1 MHALGLSDANPI
13 KCQRM
18 NHFNPQSE
26 IAPNVLATDL
36 DGTLI
41 PLPET
46 PANKED
52 LLTLG
57 KSLREAGA
65 TLVFATGRH
74 FESVMEAAE
83 EYALPTPD
91 WIVCD
96 VGSAIYQRKG
106 ERYEVFEAYER
117 HLADTSDGIDRQA
130 IENVLESVEGL
141 ELQAPDHQQ
150 RFKISYQSA
159 AGTMDDLVETIQAK
173 LAESGLPYDCMGS
186 LDPFLNCGLL
196 DVMPRGVSKAYAL
209 LWLSTH
215 ANFRPDEV
223 IYSGDSGNDY
233 AALAS
238 GFRAVIV
245 ANGSPGL
252 AEKVGTTLEARG
264 LKDRLHLAEGKATSG
279 VLEGCRHFG
288 LI

>member
-1 MHALGLSDANPI
+1 
-13 KCQRM
+13 M
-18 NHFNPQSE
+18 NHFNPQTE
-26 IAPNVLATDL
+26 IAPSVLATDL

-41 PLPET
+41 PLPGE
-46 PANKED
+46 PANQAD
-52 LLTLG
+52 LATLEQ
-57 KSLREAGA
+57 SLRHADA
-65 TLVFATGRH
+65 TLVYATGRH

-83 EYALPTPD
+83 EYALPRPD

-96 VGSAIYQRKG
+96 VGSAIYQRK
-106 ERYEVFEAYER
+106 EDNYEVFSAYET
-117 HLADTSDGIDRQA
+117 HLADTSDDIDRQA
-130 IENVLESVEGL
+130 IENVLDSIKGL
-141 ELQAPDHQQ
+141 ELQALDHQQ

-159 AGTMDDLVETIQAK
+159 ADTVDSLVETIQAR
-173 LAESGLPYDCMGS
+173 LAESELPYDCMGS
-186 LDPFLNCGLL
+186 VDPFSNLGLL

-215 ANFRPDEV
+215 ANFRPDAV

-238 GFRAVIV
+238 GFRAIIV

-252 AEKVGTTLEARG
+252 ADKVGVTLQERG
-264 LKDRLHLAEGKATSG
+264 LPNRLYVAQGKATSG

-288 LI
+288 LF

>member
-1 MHALGLSDANPI
+1 
-13 KCQRM
+13 M

-26 IAPNVLATDL
+26 IAPSVLATDL

-41 PLPET
+41 PLPDA
-46 PANKED
+46 PDNNED
-52 LLTLG
+52 LVRLE
-57 KSLREAGA
+57 KSLRSAGA

-74 FESVMEAAE
+74 FDSVMEAAE

-106 ERYEVFEAYER
+106 SDYEVFDKYEA
-117 HLADTSDGIDRQA
+117 HLADTSKDIDREA
-130 IENVLESVEGL
+130 IENVLGSIEGL

-159 AGTMDDLVETIQAK
+159 ADTVDDLVETVQAK

-186 LDPFLNCGLL
+186 LDPFLNRGLL
-196 DVMPRGVSKAYAL
+196 DVMPSGVSKAYAL

-215 ANFRPDEV
+215 ANFKPDEV
-223 IYSGDSGNDY
+223 VYSGDSGNDY

-238 GFRAVIV
+238 GFRAIIV
-245 ANGSPGL
+245 ANGSSGL
-252 AEKVGTTLEARG
+252 ADKVGTTLAERG
-264 LKDRLHLAEGKATSG
+264 LGDRLYVAEGRATSG